1 MPHLNSCYGDQTQ
14 SRTHLF
20 DQTDE
25 LVCKFMMRV
34 IILSYS
40 DFQWFSELSYVI
52 SFKME
57 FSKHG
62 QGTTSIKVNA
72 AGGTGGKS

>member
-1 MPHLNSCYGDQTQ
+1 
-14 SRTHLF
+14 
-20 DQTDE
+20 
-25 LVCKFMMRV
+25 
-34 IILSYS
+34 
-40 DFQWFSELSYVI
+40 
-52 SFKME
+52 ME

>member
-40 DFQWFSELSYVI
+40 DFQ
-52 SFKME
+52 
-57 FSKHG
+57 
-62 QGTTSIKVNA
+62 
-72 AGGTGGKS
+72 